1 MIADIHQFDV
11 FIIYNRPVIAKGQI
25 GQIIRYALWLSVF
38 VTSAQFLT
46 IYRTS
51 AESNN
56 GS

>member
-1 MIADIHQFDV
+1 ML
-11 FIIYNRPVIAKGQI
+11 IIYNRPVIAKGQI
-25 GQIIRYALWLSVF
+25 GPIIRYALWLSVF

-51 AESNN
+51 AEANN